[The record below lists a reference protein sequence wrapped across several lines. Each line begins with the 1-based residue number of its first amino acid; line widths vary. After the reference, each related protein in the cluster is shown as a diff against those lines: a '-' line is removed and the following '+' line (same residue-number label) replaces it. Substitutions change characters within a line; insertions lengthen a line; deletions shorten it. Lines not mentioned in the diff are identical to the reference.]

1 MILVYITGRL
11 HSTITVQYN
20 TVTMKLSHRIVVDP
34 TIMVGKP
41 VIAGTRIPVEL
52 ILDKL
57 AQNMPVAEILRDYP
71 RLHTED
77 ILAVLAYAR
86 DLVKNEDVYPLHELP
101 R

>member
-1 MILVYITGRL
+1 M
-11 HSTITVQYN
+11 
-20 TVTMKLSHRIVVDP
+20 TMKLSHRIIVDP

-41 VIAGTRIPVEL
+41 VIAGTRIPVEI

-57 AQNMPVAEILRDYP
+57 AQNIPVVEILRDYP

-77 ILAVLAYAR
+77 ILAVLSYAR
-86 DLVKNEDVYPLHELP
+86 DLVKNEEVYPLHEVP